1 MLRKFY
7 DPAVAETKAEPR
19 VQFGEEIA
27 FNEVFENQSQQFL
40 EKKEEAPEEKI
51 DQKSET
57 VVEDKK
63 EVIEDKK
70 AETVVE
76 EKKIEPVIPDWKEFV
91 KKPEHRKEVHTLLE
105 IDEEA
110 LKLSKDLAQDE
121 FVKKL
126 VSYRKEHGN
135 VTPFIEAATRDW
147 DKISPE
153 NLIMDD
159 LKKQYSHLTP
169 DKAEKLA
176 KSDYNQRFVYK
187 DDPDLSEEENRELA
201 ELTSLKLESESA
213 KIRSL
218 RQTEQKNF
226 LDSVKPVDINA
237 MIEQKVKEKLGA
249 DQTEVQEFHKSVEA
263 SPFLSKLNS
272 EKKLVFGEGENS
284 FNYTVN
290 PATIKEQTLDTNKFY
305 GLFWENDQFN
315 FEKWAKVVAYAN
327 DMEGMDAAKSNYYR
341 SLGTGK
347 VVEELE
353 NVKDKTDQTGNKVV
367 KKSLAKAF
375 VEDAKEIS
383 LQELYGG

>member
-1 MLRKFY
+1 MLRKFF
-7 DPAVAETKAEPR
+7 DPALAEAKAEPR
-19 VQFGEEIA
+19 VQFGEEISL
-27 FNEVFENQSQQFL
+27 NEVFESQSQQFL
-40 EKKEEAPEEKI
+40 DKKEEVVETKIEEKKEP
-51 DQKSET
+51 
-57 VVEDKK
+57 
-63 EVIEDKK
+63 
-70 AETVVE
+70 VVE
-76 EKKIEPVIPDWKEFV
+76 EKKAQVEEKKTETIVEEKKEPVIPDWKEFV

-105 IDEEA
+105 IDEDT
-110 LKLSKDLAQDE
+110 LKLSKEIAQDE

-187 DDPDLSEEENRELA
+187 DDPNLTEEENREMA

-213 KIRSL
+213 KIKNL
-218 RQTEQKNF
+218 RKTEQATF
-226 LDSVKPVDINA
+226 LDSVKPVDMNA
-237 MIEQKVKEKLGA
+237 IVEQKVNEKLGA
-249 DQTEVQEFHKSVEA
+249 DLAEVEQFRKNVEA

-272 EKKLVFGEGENS
+272 EKKLVFGEKENS
-284 FNYTVN
+284 FNCMVDPN
-290 PATIKEQTLDTNKFY
+290 TIKDQTLDTNKFY
-305 GLFWENDQFN
+305 GVFWEGDKFN

-327 DMEGMDAAKSNYYR
+327 DMATIEEAFVNHGR

-353 NVKDKTDQTGNKVV
+353 STTEKTDQTANKVV
-367 KKSLAKAF
+367 KKSLAKTFA
-375 VEDAKEIS
+375 EEGKE
-383 LQELYGG
+383 LTLGELYGG